1 MPRIRSR
8 SISLSDQPQSPRRK
22 AAGRRFAVAVGLMSA
37 ASLLALAPAAHAQEQ
52 AQEQVPTVPAPA
64 VAAPAIADDSAA
76 LTVNDPLEGANRASF
91 KFSMGVDKVLLGPIA
106 HGYMA
111 VTPEVVR
118 DRVSNA
124 VYNLGEPNTV
134 INHVL
139 QGKPKRAMRST
150 TRFLVNSTIG
160 VLGLFDVAAKMN
172 LPPRAA
178 DFGQTFGTWGA
189 QPGAYLYVPVM
200 GPMNVRDGVG
210 RALDIVT
217 DPVRMVGGGFNT
229 DFGKARLAATILD
242 ARTQADPALRA
253 VKDSNDPY
261 ATARSAYTQFREAF
275 IREATGE
282 TEDLPDFDTPP
293 ADAPPATPT
302 P

>member
-1 MPRIRSR
+1 M
-8 SISLSDQPQSPRRK
+8 SDQPQSPRRK
-22 AAGRRFAVAVGLMSA
+22 AAGRRFAVAGLASA
-37 ASLLALAPAAHAQEQ
+37 ASLLALAPMAQAQEQ
-52 AQEQVPTVPAPA
+52 APTVPAPSVPA
-64 VAAPAIADDSAA
+64 ATVANDSAA
-76 LTVNDPLEGANRASF
+76 LAINDPLEGANRASF
-91 KFSMGVDKVLLGPIA
+91 KFSMGVDKVLLAPIS

-118 DRVSNA
+118 DRVSSA

-139 QGKPKRAMRST
+139 QGRPKRAMRST

-172 LPPRAA
+172 LPPREA

-217 DPVRMVGGGFNT
+217 DPVRAVGGGLGT
-229 DFGKARLAATILD
+229 DFGKARLAVTILD
-242 ARTQADPALRA
+242 TRTLADPALRA

-261 ATARSAYTQFREAF
+261 ATARSAYTQYREAF
-275 IREATGE
+275 IRQATGE
-282 TEDLPDFDTPP
+282 TEELPDFDMPP
-293 ADAPPATPT
+293 ADAPAPRATPN

>member
-1 MPRIRSR
+1 MLRSWAPEKR
-8 SISLSDQPQSPRRK
+8 PSGSR
-22 AAGRRFAVAVGLMSA
+22 VGLKSASTIFMSG
-37 ASLLALAPAAHAQEQ
+37 ASLLLMGGSHATALPLPPQDPQ
-52 AQEQVPTVPAPA
+52 T
-64 VAAPAIADDSAA
+64 AIAS
-76 LTVNDPLEGANRASF
+76 TMSPSHDPLEALNRGSF
-91 KFSMGVDKVLLGPIA
+91 KFSMGVDKALLGPIT

-118 DRVSNA
+118 NRFSNA
-124 VYNLGEPNTV
+124 VYNLSEPNTV

-178 DFGQTFGTWGA
+178 DFGQTFGTWGSD
-189 QPGAYLYVPVM
+189 PGAYLYVPVM

-210 RALDIVT
+210 RVLDIVT
-217 DPVRMVGGGFNT
+217 DPVSVTLGRIDT
-229 DFGKARLAATILD
+229 DFGKARLTATVLD
-242 ARTQADPALRA
+242 TRAQADPALRA
-253 VKDSNDPY
+253 LADSNDPY
-261 ATARSAYTQFREAF
+261 ATARSAYTQYREAF

-282 TEDLPDFDTPP
+282 VEALPDFDMPP
-293 ADAPPATPT
+293 SNAPPSVPN

>member
-1 MPRIRSR
+1 M
-8 SISLSDQPQSPRRK
+8 SDQPQSPRRK
-22 AAGRRFAVAVGLMSA
+22 AAGRRFAAAGLASA
-37 ASLLALAPAAHAQEQ
+37 ASLLALVPSATAQE
-52 AQEQVPTVPAPA
+52 QEQVPTVATAPA
-64 VAAPAIADDSAA
+64 ADDSAIA
-76 LTVNDPLEGANRASF
+76 SPNDPLEGVNRASF
-91 KFSMGVDKVLLGPIA
+91 KFSMGVDKVLLAPVT

-111 VTPEVVR
+111 VTPSVIR

-139 QGKPKRAMRST
+139 QGRPKRAMRST

-178 DFGQTFGTWGA
+178 DFGQTFGAWGA
-189 QPGAYLYVPVM
+189 GPGAYLYVPVM

-210 RALDIVT
+210 RVLDVAT
-217 DPVRMVGGGFNT
+217 DPISIAFGRIDT
-229 DFGKARLAATILD
+229 DFGKARLGVTILD
-242 ARTQADPALRA
+242 TRAQADPALRA

-261 ATARSAYTQFREAF
+261 VTARSAYSQYREAF
-275 IREATGE
+275 IRSATGE
-282 TEDLPDFDTPP
+282 TEDLPDFDAPP
-293 ADAPPATPT
+293 ADAPAPPATPN